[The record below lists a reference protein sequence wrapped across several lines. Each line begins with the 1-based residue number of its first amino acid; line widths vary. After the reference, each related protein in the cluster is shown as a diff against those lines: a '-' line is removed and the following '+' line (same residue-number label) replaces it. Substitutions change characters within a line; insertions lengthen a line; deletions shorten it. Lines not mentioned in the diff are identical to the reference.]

1 MYAKNGKSNIPI
13 SSESLGDTCNTN
25 NDVKN
30 QKTRFARL
38 ISKNDKLKNLY
49 FLSPVKLYALRL
61 SNDTSIVIIT
71 NTNANI
77 ES

>member
-1 MYAKNGKSNIPI
+1 VYARNGKSNIPI
-13 SSESLGDTCNTN
+13 SADSCGDTCNTSK
-25 NDVKN
+25 DVKN
-30 QKTRFARL
+30 QNTRFATL

-61 SNDTSIVIIT
+61 SKDTSIVIIT

>member
-1 MYAKNGKSNIPI
+1 MCKSKA
-13 SSESLGDTCNTN
+13 
-25 NDVKN
+25 DVKN
-30 QKTRFARL
+30 QNIRFATL

-49 FLSPVKLYALRL
+49 FLSPVKLYALKL
-61 SNDTSIVIIT
+61 SKEISIVIIA